1 MMMIYLQNQG
11 DKYKWYVLDIIIPV
25 DMVVEPGKTKVEPTF
40 FSSSSLWVSGSSTH
54 LIKE

>member
-11 DKYKWYVLDIIIPV
+11 DKYKWYVLDIIPV

-40 FSSSSLWVSGSSTH
+40 FSSSSLWVSGSSKH